1 MQKLT
6 LTSKVKFLESKYK
19 KAVGKYLNQE
29 LKQKDLTYIE
39 FVLVSSGINENF
51 DGYPKQRIAEV
62 YKTPIHKPI
71 DCYHLLQEEESYIR
85 DPLGLHPHSKFL
97 SNNVN
102 TIIGSIVDSI
112 LVDDEGN
119 VLPDD
124 EIEKL
129 KELEGFDPEN
139 PVHVVCLAGLY
150 EFFFPQTI
158 NDIKRLVDA
167 GKMFVSV
174 EAFFSDWSYY
184 LIEKKELIER
194 TPETEFLDDCIGK
207 TYKGSTVARILNDF
221 IIGGAGF
228 TSNPA
233 NPSSIIL
240 SLNNEDTEFAK
251 KLKSYL
257 ELHDKL
263 HSIYPSVCEVKE
275 AAREIEKAHAEITRK
290 IKEMVS

>member
-1 MQKLT
+1 
-6 LTSKVKFLESKYK
+6 
-19 KAVGKYLNQE
+19 
-29 LKQKDLTYIE
+29 
-39 FVLVSSGINENF
+39 
-51 DGYPKQRIAEV
+51 
-62 YKTPIHKPI
+62 
-71 DCYHLLQEEESYIR
+71 
-85 DPLGLHPHSKFL
+85 L

-139 PVHVVCLAGLY
+139 PVHVVCLAVLY

-194 TPETEFLDDCIGK
+194 TPETEFLDSCIGK
-207 TYKGSTVARILNDF
+207 TYKDATVARILNDF

-263 HSIYPSVCEVKE
+263 HRIYPSVCEV
-275 AAREIEKAHAEITRK
+275 REVAQGIEKAHAEVTRK
-290 IKEMVS
+290 IKEMVN